1 MFNYTY
7 TPTSNDSSWIGL
19 NKAASE
25 SGYIAVS
32 YLNYCMVHLVSI
44 PSLGTFTCSIINS
57 IELFN

>member
-1 MFNYTY
+1 MIVMSVHVLLSLQSSPLSNQSLMFNYTY

-32 YLNYCMVHLVSI
+32 Y
-44 PSLGTFTCSIINS
+44 
-57 IELFN
+57 